1 MRGVL
6 TEMKD
11 IRFALSAL
19 EESSIVAVLD
29 KNGHFIDAN
38 SNFFLTSKLT
48 LNDIIGQ
55 PFYCQPSEEHSE
67 KSFHH
72 MCTELKSGKVW
83 RGETRHQAGDGSE
96 YWLRSTIVPVGDNA
110 GEPSR
115 FVVVSTEIT
124 GSKAVEEANAKLI
137 EEMLYIRNALDESS
151 IVAITDQRGIITSV
165 NRKFCEIS
173 QYSPDELIGRTHRK
187 VNSHFHTKAFFR
199 EMWETISSGRIW
211 RGEVKNR
218 AKDGSDY
225 WMHTTIVP
233 FMNETGKPYQYISIR
248 TDITQRVDA
257 ETALTDALRN
267 DFRRTVQHMQNGVFK
282 IVAHDDG
289 DIRFVFCEGKLA
301 EQLELTTEQVFG
313 KRPHDLFENETAE
326 QLTAHCRRAF
336 AGESVNAEI
345 ENDGS
350 FYYFSL
356 SPIIEGE
363 KVVEVVGSMLD
374 ITERKK
380 AEEQIRYLAH
390 YDSLTNLPNRTLFYQ
405 ELSGVLEKAK
415 VEKERIAIMFVDLD
429 RFKNIN
435 DTFGHSTGDALLQAV
450 ARRLASCL
458 RPGDS
463 VSRLGGDEFAIFM
476 PGITRRGAADIA
488 HRIIEKVS
496 ESVLLGHLEAYITPS
511 IGICM
516 YPDDGGDVESLLKS
530 ADAAMYLAKD
540 KGKSNFQFFTKGLSY
555 SVAYKVR
562 LESDLRKALE
572 QEQFALYYQPQMN
585 MQTGQIVG
593 MEALIRWQHPELGTI
608 HPVQFIPI
616 AEETGLIVR
625 IGEWVFQTACRQAM
639 EWQKAGHRD
648 LSMAV
653 NISLRQFMQS
663 NLIDMLTGILQ
674 STGLSAK
681 HLELEISESM
691 AMDAN
696 HTLRTL
702 KGIKG
707 LGINV
712 SMDDFGTGYSSLSY
726 LSQFPIDK
734 LKIDQSFLSSG
745 SPRNKAIVKTI
756 IDLANNLEIAV
767 MAEGVESQSHVDFL
781 KDLTCHEAQG
791 YYFSEPLSTVEAGAF
806 IQRYKNVM

>member
-1 MRGVL
+1 MRGLL
-6 TEMKD
+6 TEMKN
-11 IRFALSAL
+11 IRFAISAL
-19 EESSIVAVLD
+19 EESSIVVILD
-29 KNGHFIDAN
+29 NNGFFIDAN
-38 SNFFLTSKLT
+38 SNFFLTSKLKR
-48 LNDIIGQ
+48 NDIIGQ
-55 PFYCQPSEEHSE
+55 PFYPPRSSGNTESV
-67 KSFHH
+67 FHH
-72 MCTELKSGKVW
+72 ICNEIKAGKVW
-83 RGETRHQAGDGSE
+83 RGETRHHAGDGGE
-96 YWLRSTIVPVGDNA
+96 YWLRSTVIPVGDSA
-110 GEPSR
+110 EDPGR
-115 FVVVSTEIT
+115 LVVVSTEIT
-124 GSKAVEEANAKLI
+124 SSKAAELASSRQI
-137 EEMLYIRNALDESS
+137 QEMQYIRKALDESS

-173 QYSPDELIGRTHRK
+173 QYSPDELIGGTHRK
-187 VNSHFHTKAFFR
+187 VNSSFHSKTFFK
-199 EMWETISSGRIW
+199 EMWRTIRSGRIW

-233 FMNETGKPYQYISIR
+233 FMNESGKPYQFISIR
-248 TDITQRVDA
+248 TDITQRVQA

-282 IVAHDDG
+282 MVSTSDG
-289 DIRFVFCEGKLA
+289 ELQFVFCEGKLA
-301 EQLELTTEQVFG
+301 RQLNLTTEQVYG
-313 KRPHDLFENETAE
+313 KRPHDLFDIKTAE
-326 QLTAHCRRAF
+326 KLTAHCQRAF
-336 AGESVNAEI
+336 AGESINVEI
-345 ENDGS
+345 GS
-350 FYYFSL
+350 GEAFYYFSL
-356 SPIIEGE
+356 SPIIEGGR
-363 KVVEVVGSMLD
+363 VVEVVGSMVD

-405 ELSGVLEKAK
+405 ELSEVLQKAK
-415 VEKERIAIMFVDLD
+415 VDKERIGIMFVDLD

-476 PGITRRGAADIA
+476 PGINRRGAANIA
-488 HRIIEKVS
+488 HEIIVKVS
-496 ESVLLGHLEAYITPS
+496 ESVMLGHLEAYITPS

-516 YPDDGGDVESLLKS
+516 YPDDGSDVESLLKS

-540 KGKSNFQFFTKGLSY
+540 KGKSNFQFYTKGLSY
-555 SVAYKVR
+555 SVAYKVK

-572 QEQFALYYQPQMN
+572 QDQFTLYYQPQMN
-585 MQTGQIVG
+585 ILTGQLVG

-608 HPVQFIPI
+608 SPVQFIPI

-639 EWQKAGHRD
+639 EWQRAGHSD

-663 NLIDMLTGILQ
+663 NLVQMLTDILQ

-681 HLELEISESM
+681 HLQLEISESM

-707 LGINV
+707 LGVNV

-734 LKIDQSFLSSG
+734 LKIDQSFLSNG

-756 IDLANNLEIAV
+756 IDMANNLEIAV

-781 KDLTCHEAQG
+781 KGLTCHEAQG
-791 YYFSEPLSTVEAGAF
+791 YYFSEPLSTVEAEAF
-806 IQRYKNVM
+806 IQRYKKVM